1 MPTVSG
7 FVRSVLCAVFSLSIA
22 ATGLDAADVI
32 VDNSSTAF
40 KVLSGSWSTGTAT
53 GMYGSNYRYAKTS
66 TRVSAQVQWQPTLPS
81 AGDYQVFVWY
91 PAASNRP
98 TDARFTVYYNGGSQT
113 FAVNQTANG
122 GQWVALGTFN
132 FAAGSSTNGRVTLTN
147 LSIASN
153 KRVAADA
160 VRFYKPDPVDLTMAV
175 SPAGAGATT
184 PAVGGPY
191 PYTQGDVVSIT
202 AAPAAGYRFDHW
214 TVSGGSQVAAPYSAS
229 TTVTMDQSKTVT
241 AVFAAIELTMAVSPA
256 GAGTTVPAEGGP
268 YPKNLNEVV
277 SIQATPTDGFVF
289 SHWTVSAGSSAAD
302 PNLAATTVT
311 MDQSKTVT
319 AVFATLPELTMA
331 VSPAG
336 AGTTL
341 PAVGGPYSKNLNEVV
356 AISAAPEAGYAF
368 SHWTVSAGSAVADP
382 IAASTTVTMDQSK
395 TVTAVFSEIPVVQPQ
410 LRAFWADVFHYGLQN
425 AGQVDQMIGLAVQGN
440 YNAIFAEVLAY
451 HDNPVGSHGAYWRS
465 NIVARSSYV
474 TDSFDPLAYMVQQA
488 HANGIELHCWL
499 VAFRV
504 STAWPP
510 AGNSFLAS
518 HPEYLMVPRASIGAG
533 PVKVGSDYVL
543 DPGSPDA
550 QEYLVSI
557 VRELVSNY
565 EIDGINWDYIRYTQ
579 TDAGYPAD
587 NGYANS
593 GLKRF
598 QRITGRTDV
607 PAATGDTQWN
617 DFRRRTID
625 ELVRRVRAEIPSIPG
640 SRQPLRYTAD
650 LITWGDAPAN
660 FTSSSAYTLFSN
672 WEYWLRMGWLD
683 GGVPMCYDREYN
695 STQALYYRHWV
706 DKCMI
711 WRYDRHM
718 YIGQAAYL
726 NTMADSVTQMAYAY
740 NKGAE
745 GTSNYSY
752 YVTVDANM
760 DGTGEHDVAWYPY
773 VQANLFNEP
782 APTPSMP
789 WRSPATATEGTLWG
803 RVTRGGAPVD
813 DAEVRVGTLPAVRT
827 DGNGWYV
834 VTLIPAAAGGT
845 GYDVTAASG
854 SDSTTV
860 TGVMV
865 APGEVRQADVVLG
878 Q

>member
-1 MPTVSG
+1 MIFTSR
-7 FVRSVLCAVFSLSIA
+7 FFSRLLVCSMVWFLGACPVWA
-22 ATGLDAADVI
+22 AEVI
-32 VDNSSTAF
+32 VDNTDSGF
-40 KVLSGSWSTGTAT
+40 KVVSGSWGTGTAS

-66 TRVSAQVQWQPTLPS
+66 TRGTSLVQWQPVIPTT
-81 AGDYQVFVWY
+81 GDYQVFVWY
-91 PAASNRP
+91 PPAPNRP
-98 TDARFTVYYNGGSQT
+98 TDARFTVYYNGGSQAV
-113 FAVNQTANG
+113 AVNQTING
-122 GQWVALGTFN
+122 GRWVQLGTFN

-147 LSIASN
+147 LTSISN

-160 VRFYKPDPVDLTMAV
+160 VRFYKPELP
-175 SPAGAGATT
+175 S
-184 PAVGGPY
+184 
-191 PYTQGDVVSIT
+191 
-202 AAPAAGYRFDHW
+202 
-214 TVSGGSQVAAPYSAS
+214 
-229 TTVTMDQSKTVT
+229 
-241 AVFAAIELTMAVSPA
+241 LTMAVSPA
-256 GAGTTVPAEGGP
+256 GAGTTSPTAGGP
-268 YPKNLNEVV
+268 YT
-277 SIQATPTDGFVF
+277 Q
-289 SHWTVSAGSSAAD
+289 
-302 PNLAATTVT
+302 
-311 MDQSKTVT
+311 
-319 AVFATLPELTMA
+319 
-331 VSPAG
+331 
-336 AGTTL
+336 
-341 PAVGGPYSKNLNEVV
+341 NLNEVV

-382 IAASTTVTMDQSK
+382 NAASTTVTMDQSK
-395 TVTAVFSEIPVVQPQ
+395 TVTAVFAEIPAVPPQ

-425 AGQVDQMIGLAVQGN
+425 ASQIDQMISLAVQGN

-474 TDSFDPLAYMVQQA
+474 TDSFDPLAYMVQKA

-510 AGNSFLAS
+510 VGNSFLAS
-518 HPEYLMVPRASIGAG
+518 HPEYFMVPRASIGAG

-587 NGYANS
+587 SSYANS

-625 ELVRRVRAEIPSIPG
+625 ELVRRVRAEIPSIANP
-640 SRQPLRYTAD
+640 RQPLRYTAD
-650 LITWGDAPAN
+650 LVTWGDAPSS

-683 GGVPMCYDREYN
+683 GGAPMCYDREYN

-718 YIGQAAYL
+718 YVGQAAYL
-726 NTMADSVTQMAYAY
+726 NTMAGSVTQMAYAY
-740 NKGAE
+740 DKGAE

-760 DGTGEHDVAWYPY
+760 DGTGEHDVGWYPY

-803 RVTRGGAPVD
+803 RVTMGGAPVD
-813 DAEVRVGTLPAVRT
+813 DAVVQVGTLTAVRT
-827 DGNGWYV
+827 DANGYYV
-834 VTLIPAAAGGT
+834 VTLIPATASGT
-845 GYDVTAASG
+845 SYEVSAASG
-854 SDSTTV
+854 DDSATQ
-860 TGVMV
+860 TGVQVV
-865 APGEVRQADVVLG
+865 AGDVRRADIVLG

>member
-1 MPTVSG
+1 MISTSR
-7 FVRSVLCAVFSLSIA
+7 FLSRLVVCSMVWFLGACPVWA
-22 ATGLDAADVI
+22 AEVI
-32 VDNSSTAF
+32 VDNTNSGF
-40 KVLSGSWSTGTAT
+40 KVVSGSWSTGTAS

-66 TRVSAQVQWQPTLPS
+66 TRGTSLVQWQPVIPT

-98 TDARFTVYYNGGSQT
+98 TDARFTVYYNGGSQAV
-113 FAVNQTANG
+113 AVNQTING
-122 GQWVALGTFN
+122 GRWVQLGTFN

-147 LSIASN
+147 LTSISN

-160 VRFYKPDPVDLTMAV
+160 VRFYKPELP
-175 SPAGAGATT
+175 S
-184 PAVGGPY
+184 
-191 PYTQGDVVSIT
+191 
-202 AAPAAGYRFDHW
+202 
-214 TVSGGSQVAAPYSAS
+214 
-229 TTVTMDQSKTVT
+229 
-241 AVFAAIELTMAVSPA
+241 LTMAVSPA
-256 GAGTTVPAEGGP
+256 GAGTTSPPAGGP
-268 YPKNLNEVV
+268 Y
-277 SIQATPTDGFVF
+277 T
-289 SHWTVSAGSSAAD
+289 
-302 PNLAATTVT
+302 
-311 MDQSKTVT
+311 
-319 AVFATLPELTMA
+319 
-331 VSPAG
+331 
-336 AGTTL
+336 
-341 PAVGGPYSKNLNEVV
+341 KNLNEVV
-356 AISAAPEAGYAF
+356 AISAAPEAGYVF

-382 IAASTTVTMDQSK
+382 NAASTTVTMDQSK
-395 TVTAVFSEIPVVQPQ
+395 TVTAEFAEIPAVPPQ

-425 AGQVDQMIGLAVQGN
+425 ASQIDQMISLAVQGN

-474 TDSFDPLAYMVQQA
+474 TSSFDPLAYMIQKA

-510 AGNSFLAS
+510 VGNSFLTS
-518 HPEYLMVPRASIGAG
+518 HPEYFMVPRASIGAG

-557 VRELVSNY
+557 VRELVTNY

-587 NGYANS
+587 SSYANS

-625 ELVRRVRAEIPSIPG
+625 ELVRRVRAEIPSIANP
-640 SRQPLRYTAD
+640 RQPLRYTAD
-650 LITWGDAPAN
+650 LVTWGDAPSS

-695 STQALYYRHWV
+695 SSQALYYRHWV

-718 YIGQAAYL
+718 YVGQAAYL
-726 NTMADSVTQMAYAY
+726 NTMAGSVTQMAYAY

-760 DGTGEHDVAWYPY
+760 DGTGEHDTAWYPY
-773 VQANLFNEP
+773 VEANLFNEP

-789 WRSPATATEGTLWG
+789 WRSPATAAEGTLWG
-803 RVTRGGAPVD
+803 RVTMGGAPVD
-813 DAEVRVGTLPAVRT
+813 DAVVQVGTLTAVRT
-827 DGNGWYV
+827 DANGYYV
-834 VTLIPAAAGGT
+834 VTLIPATASGT
-845 GYDVTAASG
+845 NYEVNAASG
-854 SDSTTV
+854 DSSATL
-860 TGVMV
+860 TGVQVV
-865 APGEVRQADVVLG
+865 AGDVRLADIVLG

>member
-1 MPTVSG
+1 V
-7 FVRSVLCAVFSLSIA
+7 
-22 ATGLDAADVI
+22 
-32 VDNSSTAF
+32 
-40 KVLSGSWSTGTAT
+40 
-53 GMYGSNYRYAKTS
+53 
-66 TRVSAQVQWQPTLPS
+66 
-81 AGDYQVFVWY
+81 
-91 PAASNRP
+91 
-98 TDARFTVYYNGGSQT
+98 
-113 FAVNQTANG
+113 
-122 GQWVALGTFN
+122 
-132 FAAGSSTNGRVTLTN
+132 
-147 LSIASN
+147 
-153 KRVAADA
+153 
-160 VRFYKPDPVDLTMAV
+160 
-175 SPAGAGATT
+175 
-184 PAVGGPY
+184 
-191 PYTQGDVVSIT
+191 
-202 AAPAAGYRFDHW
+202 
-214 TVSGGSQVAAPYSAS
+214 
-229 TTVTMDQSKTVT
+229 
-241 AVFAAIELTMAVSPA
+241 
-256 GAGTTVPAEGGP
+256 
-268 YPKNLNEVV
+268 
-277 SIQATPTDGFVF
+277 
-289 SHWTVSAGSSAAD
+289 AD
-302 PNLAATTVT
+302 PN
-311 MDQSKTVT
+311 
-319 AVFATLPELTMA
+319 
-331 VSPAG
+331 
-336 AGTTL
+336 
-341 PAVGGPYSKNLNEVV
+341 
-356 AISAAPEAGYAF
+356 
-368 SHWTVSAGSAVADP
+368 
-382 IAASTTVTMDQSK
+382 AASTTVTMDQSK
-395 TVTAVFSEIPVVQPQ
+395 TVTAEFAEIPAVPPQ

-425 AGQVDQMIGLAVQGN
+425 ASQIDQMISLAVQGN

-474 TDSFDPLAYMVQQA
+474 TSSFDPLAYMIQKA

-510 AGNSFLAS
+510 VGNSFLTS
-518 HPEYLMVPRASIGAG
+518 HPEYFMVPRASIGAG

-557 VRELVSNY
+557 VRELVTNY

-587 NGYANS
+587 SSYANS

-625 ELVRRVRAEIPSIPG
+625 ELVRRVRAEIPSIADP
-640 SRQPLRYTAD
+640 RQPLRYTAD
-650 LITWGDAPAN
+650 LVTWGDAPSS

-695 STQALYYRHWV
+695 SSQALYYRHWV

-718 YIGQAAYL
+718 YVGQAAYL
-726 NTMADSVTQMAYAY
+726 NTMAGSVTQMAYAY

-760 DGTGEHDVAWYPY
+760 DGTGEHDTAWYPY
-773 VQANLFNEP
+773 VEANLFNEP

-789 WRSPATATEGTLWG
+789 WRSPATAAEGTLWG
-803 RVTRGGAPVD
+803 RVTMGGAPVD
-813 DAEVRVGTLPAVRT
+813 DAVVQVGTLTAVRT
-827 DGNGWYV
+827 DANGYYV
-834 VTLIPAAAGGT
+834 VTLIPATASGT
-845 GYDVTAASG
+845 NYEVNAASG
-854 SDSTTV
+854 DSSATL
-860 TGVMV
+860 TGVQVV
-865 APGEVRQADVVLG
+865 AGDVRLADIVLG